1 MKKTLLVFSCICSLF
16 FVSCASK
23 NIAQDE
29 NILQAPETIT
39 EAQADISTETDQD
52 SPETSDTNTET
63 DSDQEVLFIEEKVEL
78 QEPEDFEEPVVI
90 TLLPENLVEIESQ
103 AEAPTEEKEEPL
115 PEEKVEVEL
124 IPELE
129 NTSDSEVAE
138 ADTEDSLFPL
148 ANENADQETQKDSD
162 IEVIDDSS
170 DSSDSSESS
179 DNTEDDVI
187 SVGDGEEGAVTGEE
201 EETNYAED
209 ITPSRK
215 VTLKKME
222 YLDITYPGQ
231 GWIYMG
237 ITDGSKDLTYF
248 GRKLG
253 TENTK
258 FTLQARNAGKKIVHF
273 YKNDALSGQYIDDY
287 IEVEILNQKG
297 SNKTHIDAPEYK
309 QPVPKKAKEKINKD
323 QAKKDE
329 EISMETSE
337 SSLVQTTSN
346 SSNVS
351 DSNSVSSIENDSKIE
366 IQTSAP
372 KETKIV
378 EGVLEQ
384 EKEGRG
390 GERTSSSSSSSSSSI
405 EKTEDKNSL
414 TDSNTLLQEA
424 QVLYNEKEYK
434 LALEKINSF
443 LESATSKRDL
453 GLYLQGQIL
462 EAKSEVQN
470 IKAAIEAYSTLTKNY
485 PASKRWDDANKRMIY
500 LKRFYLEVR

>member
-1 MKKTLLVFSCICSLF
+1 MKKALLVFSCICSLF

-39 EAQADISTETDQD
+39 EAQADINTETDQD

-90 TLLPENLVEIESQ
+90 TLLPEELVETESQ

-129 NTSDSEVAE
+129 ITSDSEVAE
-138 ADTEDSLFPL
+138 ADTEDSLSPL

-162 IEVIDDSS
+162 IEVIDDIS
-170 DSSDSSESS
+170 DISDSSESS

-201 EETNYAED
+201 EETNNAEE

-309 QPVPKKAKEKINKD
+309 QPVPKKAKEKIIKD
-323 QAKKDE
+323 QAKNDE
-329 EISMETSE
+329 EISMENSE
-337 SSLVQTTSN
+337 SSIVQTTSN

-366 IQTSAP
+366 KQTSAP
-372 KETKIV
+372 KETKNV

-384 EKEGRG
+384 EEEGTG
-390 GERTSSSSSSSSSSI
+390 GERTSSSSSSSSI

>member
-39 EAQADISTETDQD
+39 EAQADLNTETDQD

-90 TLLPENLVEIESQ
+90 TLLPEELVETESQ

-129 NTSDSEVAE
+129 ITSDSEVAE
-138 ADTEDSLFPL
+138 ADTEDSLSPL

-162 IEVIDDSS
+162 IEVIDDIS
-170 DSSDSSESS
+170 DISDSSESS

-201 EETNYAED
+201 EETNNAEE

-323 QAKKDE
+323 LAKNDE

-337 SSLVQTTSN
+337 SSLVQTSSN

-366 IQTSAP
+366 KQTSAP
-372 KETKIV
+372 KETKNV

-384 EKEGRG
+384 EEEGRS
-390 GERTSSSSSSSSSSI
+390 GERTSSSSSSI

>member
-29 NILQAPETIT
+29 SILQAPETIT

-90 TLLPENLVEIESQ
+90 TLLPENLVETESQ
-103 AEAPTEEKEEPL
+103 AETPTEEKEEPL

-129 NTSDSEVAE
+129 NPSDSEVAE
-138 ADTEDSLFPL
+138 ADTEDSLSPL

-162 IEVIDDSS
+162 IEVIDDIS
-170 DSSDSSESS
+170 DISDSSESS

-201 EETNYAED
+201 EETNNAEE

-258 FTLQARNAGKKIVHF
+258 FTLQARNAGKKIIHF

-323 QAKKDE
+323 LAKNYE
-329 EISMETSE
+329 EISMETSA

-366 IQTSAP
+366 KQTSAP
-372 KETKIV
+372 KETKNE

-384 EKEGRG
+384 EEEGRG
-390 GERTSSSSSSSSSSI
+390 GERTSSSSSSI

>member
-52 SPETSDTNTET
+52 SPKTSDTNTET

-90 TLLPENLVEIESQ
+90 TLLPENLVETESQ
-103 AEAPTEEKEEPL
+103 AETPTEEKEEPL

-138 ADTEDSLFPL
+138 ADTEDSLSPL

-162 IEVIDDSS
+162 IQVIDDIS
-170 DSSDSSESS
+170 DSTESS

-201 EETNYAED
+201 EETNNAEE

-309 QPVPKKAKEKINKD
+309 QPVPKKAKEKINKN
-323 QAKKDE
+323 QAKNDE

-337 SSLVQTTSN
+337 NSIVQTTSN

-384 EKEGRG
+384 EEEGRG

>member
-39 EAQADISTETDQD
+39 EAQADI
-52 SPETSDTNTET
+52 NTET

-90 TLLPENLVEIESQ
+90 TLLPEELVETESQ

-138 ADTEDSLFPL
+138 ADTEDSLSPL

-162 IEVIDDSS
+162 IEVIDDIS
-170 DSSDSSESS
+170 DISDISDSSESS

-201 EETNYAED
+201 EETNNAEE

-323 QAKKDE
+323 QAKNDE

-366 IQTSAP
+366 KQTSAP
-372 KETKIV
+372 KETKNE

-384 EKEGRG
+384 EEEGRG

-443 LESATSKRDL
+443 LDSATSKRDL